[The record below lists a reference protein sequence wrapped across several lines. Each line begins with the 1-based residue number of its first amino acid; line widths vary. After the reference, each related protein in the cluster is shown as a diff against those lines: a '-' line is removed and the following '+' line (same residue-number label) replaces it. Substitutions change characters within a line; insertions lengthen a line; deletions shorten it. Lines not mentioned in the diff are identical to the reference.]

1 MKTEPAPGCEA
12 LVSPTTL
19 TVPKGGAVASGLLT
33 SHLIAILM
41 FIIASDYN
49 IQFLTELHYMASFTT
64 GVESAAKKR
73 RRLELHGLTRWNG
86 NGNKEKGARTAQHEG
101 KKAKGTAQRGTFS
114 GRTLPETGR
123 TQEL

>member
-86 NGNKEKGARTAQHEG
+86 NGNKEKGSANSAI
-101 KKAKGTAQRGTFS
+101 
-114 GRTLPETGR
+114 
-123 TQEL
+123 